1 MNDICKPAYI
11 CMRTRRDGAR
21 RELRTAATACGAE
34 GLWQSGRRLRHG
46 GGEREL
52 VEGLV
57 RGVVAL
63 GPGAGVPSK
72 GLSDTSHDPLSFH
85 LSFASGQSN
94 SRASSIMAKSPHE
107 AMAYVQQ
114 SLTGEASIADRLQ
127 CVQRL
132 RVVALAL
139 GEEKTRTELLP
150 FLRKLRDPPVR
161 PCPRW
166 RSRALRRSPASE
178 KYAGSAP
185 LFLGVAAP
193 PRSGAATSCTAV
205 PPVGL
210 LEPTLLIFP
219 ARAAPLVAR
228 IRPAL

>member
-1 MNDICKPAYI
+1 
-11 CMRTRRDGAR
+11 
-21 RELRTAATACGAE
+21 
-34 GLWQSGRRLRHG
+34 
-46 GGEREL
+46 
-52 VEGLV
+52 
-57 RGVVAL
+57 
-63 GPGAGVPSK
+63 
-72 GLSDTSHDPLSFH
+72 
-85 LSFASGQSN
+85 
-94 SRASSIMAKSPHE
+94 MAKSPHE

-219 ARAAPLVAR
+219 ARARARHHLSRVSDLRSEWSPPLLDPTLAAAGR
-228 IRPAL
+228 DRRRGSHQHRRGA